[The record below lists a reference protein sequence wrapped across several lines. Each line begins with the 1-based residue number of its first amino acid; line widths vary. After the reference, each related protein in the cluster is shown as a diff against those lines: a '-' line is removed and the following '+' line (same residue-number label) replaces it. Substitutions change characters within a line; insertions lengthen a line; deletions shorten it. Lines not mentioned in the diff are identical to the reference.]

1 MAFGHKHPLVIYK
14 IAKTNEVGKWSF
26 NQLFRTLILSLFLM
40 VRPMMI
46 LHTFMAA
53 PSCITTTMSSEKSTS
68 SSRSLST
75 SDGPWSF
82 SLEAKMNLNLLPRG
96 VFNGEMVVTNVKVI
110 ILLFYTCFELEV
122 FAVAIVRSSRTT

>member
-1 MAFGHKHPLVIYK
+1 
-14 IAKTNEVGKWSF
+14 
-26 NQLFRTLILSLFLM
+26 
-40 VRPMMI
+40 
-46 LHTFMAA
+46 MAA

-82 SLEAKMNLNLLPRG
+82 SLEAKMSFNLLPRG

-122 FAVAIVRSSRTT
+122 FAVAIVRSSQTT